1 MLRCSGSNHGNQ
13 AIHGDGV
20 RNMDSIEELMIERR
34 LARYAERA
42 AMAEEEVRN
51 LRLVCDAAEAEWNRA
66 ETELAAMKQPCV
78 WRPNVETWHYD
89 TGCHSSFDAR
99 FDYCPNCGHPVSVV
113 RVAE

>member
-1 MLRCSGSNHGNQ
+1 M
-13 AIHGDGV
+13 
-20 RNMDSIEELMIERR
+20 SIFEAMALEKAL
-34 LARYAERA
+34 A
-42 AMAEEEVRN
+42 AMTQRAEQAEQALAEAKEEVRN